1 MDCHWKN
8 GIIPEPVLQL
18 SEGNDKLCLMYK
30 FDIIVPATGKREAL
44 LNYFATSGMKYDYPV
59 EDFVHRFEADPKT
72 VTDSLLF
79 AVSLPLAEEIS
90 EEEGMG
96 VYGDRAEGIEALAA
110 EDGTPLGWAVT
121 VQQYDFYPE
130 DFDE

>member
-1 MDCHWKN
+1 MGSFLNLLH
-8 GIIPEPVLQL
+8 L
-18 SEGNDKLCLMYK
+18 SEEPGKLSTMYK
-30 FDIIVPATGKREAL
+30 FDIIVPAMGKRDAL
-44 LNYFATSGMKYDYPV
+44 VAQLATSGVKYDYPV